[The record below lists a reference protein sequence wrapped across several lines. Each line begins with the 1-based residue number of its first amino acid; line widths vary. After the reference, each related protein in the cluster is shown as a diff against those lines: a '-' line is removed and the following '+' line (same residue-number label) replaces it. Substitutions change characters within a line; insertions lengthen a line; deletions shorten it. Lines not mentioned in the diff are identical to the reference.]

1 MPEYRNSIT
10 LGNVLQV
17 ATMLVLLAMAWA
29 TLDAKAAAAQRSVE
43 DHEARLRVVEAQM
56 LRTMARL
63 DERLA
68 RIEAATRR

>member
-17 ATMLVLLAMAWA
+17 AAMLVALSMAWA
-29 TLDAKAAAAQRSVE
+29 TLDAKSASAQRSLE
-43 DHEARLRVVEAQM
+43 DHEVRIRALEAQI
-56 LRTMARL
+56 LGTLSRL

-68 RIEAATRR
+68 RIERAASR